1 MNYNYDPAKKS
12 RASREAWAKRRAEGR
27 DKQPQ
32 ELVARRVASTK
43 ANRLAA
49 RSKMSPEER
58 RSAALEERR
67 ARASRSRAGW
77 KTRRAHQGLDPDRR
91 VPATRPVNLYAAD
104 VAALAALAK
113 RPKDAVHRLVALAV
127 EVGVL
132 VVDGGE
138 AAHGPQ
144 EPR

>member
-1 MNYNYDPAKKS
+1 MKYDYDPAKKS
-12 RASREAWAKRRAEGR
+12 RASREAWAKRREEGR

-49 RSKMSPEER
+49 RAAMSPEER
-58 RSAALEERR
+58 RTAALEERKS
-67 ARASRSRAGW
+67 RASRSRAGW
-77 KTRRAHQGLDPDRR
+77 RTRRAHLGLPPGPAKPTFPTHLYIEDR
-91 VPATRPVNLYAAD
+91 
-104 VAALAALAK
+104 AALAALAK
-113 RPKDAVHRLVALAV
+113 TPKDAVHRLVELAV

-132 VVDGGE
+132 VVDGAGS
-138 AAHGPQ
+138 PQ

>member
-1 MNYNYDPAKKS
+1 MKYDYDPAKKS
-12 RASREAWAKRRAEGR
+12 RASREAWAKRRSEGR

-43 ANRLAA
+43 ANRLSARAA
-49 RSKMSPEER
+49 MTPEAR
-58 RSAALEERR
+58 RSAALEERKS
-67 ARASRSRAGW
+67 RASRSRAGW

-91 VPATRPVNLYAAD
+91 APATRPVNLYAAD
-104 VAALAALAK
+104 LPALAALAQTP
-113 RPKDAVHRLVALAV
+113 REAVHRLVALAV

-132 VVDGGE
+132 MVDGAGS
-138 AAHGPQ
+138 PQ

>member
-1 MNYNYDPAKKS
+1 MQYHYDPERKS
-12 RASREAWAKRRAEGR
+12 RASKAAWAKRRAEGR

-49 RSKMSPEER
+49 RAAMTPEAR
-58 RSAALEERR
+58 RTAALEERKS
-67 ARASRSRAGW
+67 RASRSRAGW

-91 VPATRPVNLYAAD
+91 APATRPVNLYAAD
-104 VAALAALAK
+104 VAALAALAQT
-113 RPKDAVHRLVALAV
+113 PKEAVHRLVELAV

-132 VVDGGE
+132 VVDGAE
-138 AAHGPQ
+138 AG
-144 EPR
+144 RTV